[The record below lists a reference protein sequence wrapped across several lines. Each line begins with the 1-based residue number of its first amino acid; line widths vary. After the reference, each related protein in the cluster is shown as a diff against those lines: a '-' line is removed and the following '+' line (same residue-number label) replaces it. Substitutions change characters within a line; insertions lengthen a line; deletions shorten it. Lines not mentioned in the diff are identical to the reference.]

1 MRMYKTHK
9 IHIALGLLA
18 LCVVFALLPVFGL
31 AVDQE
36 PCDGDHSGWT
46 KLESVDQLESG
57 GNYYLENDVDFS
69 SVSLTANRISVKGN
83 LNLCLNGHKLI
94 LGNNYLRCEGSSSAS
109 ITVNICDCKDTGS
122 IESSGTTNATVY
134 IDEGN
139 LNLWSGTI
147 IGSKGGSSNIRG
159 GGVCVR
165 YNGVFNMY
173 DGTITG
179 GYANNGGG
187 VLVYGTFNMRGG
199 SIEHNNGYTNGGGV
213 YVDSGSF
220 NMYDG
225 NISSN
230 TAEQLSGG
238 GIYASGAFYMENGTI
253 ANNDAAFTGGG
264 IYLGSEGG
272 TIKGGTIE
280 NNTAYSNGGG
290 VYYVGKLY
298 VSGQPVITGNTA
310 GGSAD
315 NLYVYSSKITVD
327 SPLTDGAYIGVSV
340 NKTGAFTTAGCGEYA
355 KYFHSD
361 DDKYVVLADA
371 DGVLSIG
378 EPPPH
383 NHNICGETGCTHEGH
398 DTEVAWTKLEN
409 VDQLKAGGNFYLAG
423 DLDLSGALTSPGAIK
438 ISSELN
444 LCLDGHKLT
453 LGSNYL
459 TSSGSTYNFGA
470 TINICDCAGTGSI
483 ESTESTKATIY
494 MEYANLN
501 LWSGTIIGSKN
512 SSRGCGIYMY
522 YGTFNMYGG
531 TITGGEATYGGGG
544 VYLGYGTFNMYG
556 GSIEENTGGSKGGGG
571 VYIGGG
577 STCTFNFYDG
587 YIKNNTAGSAT
598 DGGGISAGAE
608 SVGLSNVNISG
619 GYIIGND
626 AGRYGG
632 GVYIGGGNF
641 TMSGGTV
648 EENTAGRYGGGIY
661 MNRSANMSG
670 KITIKGNTVQDAANN
685 LYVGYNR
692 TINVNGPL
700 EAESYIGITMY
711 TPRTFTGT
719 GCGDYIDYFH
729 SDDEGYYVVE
739 GSGGAL
745 EIKSLLV
752 VSFTGEGV
760 TDSFVRLASGEKV
773 SEPAPAPTR
782 AGYTFI
788 GWYDDYTGK
797 WDFNTPVTRS
807 MVLTA
812 TWIKDPVV
820 TATGGIRMSY
830 GDIGKGISVIYS
842 QESGQEYNVQWQI
855 KGTDGSWS
863 NIEGASGKSYTI
875 PSDKA
880 VGTYTYRCVVTTS
893 AYGSDVTAQKAS
905 GELTVKVKQREYS
918 ESSFSITGI
927 DSEYDYTGTEI
938 KPVPE
943 VYFGETK
950 LEEGEDYSL
959 SYEDNKNAGGTGKIT
974 ITFTG
979 NFTGTAEKTFK
990 VAVPPLPEGTSNED
1004 VFTGYGDISSVW
1016 TTDKNGVIFETQNG
1030 WTVSETS
1037 DGEYGNSVKFTQ
1049 EGENV
1054 KKTVY
1059 VKNGDTI
1066 YKTEISYSLDSAEP
1080 VVGTPV
1086 TSADGVTWT
1095 KDDIEVEFD
1104 VSDLTSGIESVT
1116 LERPGSDTPEALTP
1130 DGSENCSFIAESNGK
1145 YIVTIKDN
1153 AGNITTKEIEIGKI
1167 DKSVPNVTVSGG
1179 TAGEESLTFT
1189 VKVDGLGI
1197 SGLDS
1202 IKVTNSSGSEISLTD
1217 EGAGTY
1223 TFTLD
1228 TNSQD
1233 GEYEIKVVT
1242 GAGVSVVEKITL
1254 YKISFD
1260 SAGGSVVAAQI
1271 VRATGKAARPAEP
1284 SRAGYTFLGWY
1295 TDSEVKW
1302 NFTDAVPSSSMT
1314 LTARW
1319 TINAPS
1325 SASMSAEG
1333 GKTEGT
1339 YDNGNTVVTLNASAP
1354 DPAEGI
1360 TYTYKWYKDGALVE
1374 GQEGSTLELSEAG
1387 ESGAYKVEIIAK
1399 DENGN
1404 ESDPVSSGT
1413 IEVKIEKATPV
1424 ITLGSFGEITYGDS
1438 LNDIAVPGT
1447 AQAGGRD
1454 VNGTFSWK
1462 DSPDTYPKANSD
1474 AEGGPAYGITFTP
1487 DDGDNYNEAETSTV
1501 LIVGKYIIDADSVT
1515 VFADDKTYDGTE
1527 EAEGTIEISG
1537 VANDGDL
1544 TATGT
1549 FTFEDKNAKEN
1560 KTVYVENI
1568 VLDDQWTTNYELEA
1582 TSKECKATI
1591 SQRPVII
1598 QWNYDGPFT
1607 YDGREK
1613 SVSADITNV
1622 AEGDSPY
1629 LTYENE
1635 KGTGAKTYN
1644 AKVTGVS
1651 DSNYT
1656 ISGSEN
1662 LELKWVINK
1671 AVFSYTVEENT
1682 FTYDGT
1688 AKTIEI
1694 VQNKGS
1700 QQPDCSF
1707 TILYDGEASQTDA
1720 GTYEAVIT
1728 ITNDNFTFADG
1739 KTTAEETLTIY
1750 KKNITGT
1757 WTGLD
1762 KVYDGNKANVGIILS
1777 GLAERDEGQEAV
1789 ITSSTDM
1796 TSAGEHEVTATLK
1809 NYTITP
1815 GSATLKIQPKQVIF
1829 TVTDNAAASDGTA
1842 KYAEVSVDGLEKD
1855 KDFTVYYT
1863 DSKGNIVEEPTDA
1876 GTYEVWV
1883 KITNPDYSHV
1893 NGGDDV
1899 KVGSLV
1905 ISKSPKLY
1913 QLSFDKNDEDGTV
1926 ATGSMEP
1933 VSQPGGASVLLPE
1946 CGYTRDGYT
1955 FAGWLY
1961 NNKVYQPGEMITMPS
1976 GDTSVKAQWVVK
1988 TSFSGKVKD
1997 ESGNAKSDVVVSI
2010 WQGSDM
2016 LDQQI
2021 TDPEGNFEFEDLAPG
2036 DYNIVVDNGGNKYT
2050 VAVTVSEDGSA
2061 SEEEIV
2067 MPDNISTEVQV
2078 TPGSPEI
2085 VVDGLDGVF
2094 DKGDDIESVETVV
2107 SIGQT
2112 DLSQLDENTAGALE
2126 DLAGSSEIGLVID
2139 MDITGTLGTTGG
2151 GSQTIE
2157 HASSQEN
2164 LTIKIPLPADLQ
2176 DKDSYKVVKVG
2187 TADGEGET
2195 LTTKPNES
2203 GEYYELSEDKTAIIL
2218 YVKESG
2224 TYAVG
2229 SKNSAP
2235 KPTYP
2240 PIMEES
2246 ENGSYTLNYPYPT
2259 YGQKVTI
2266 RPKPDEGYEV
2276 NTVTVLDSKGNVVEV
2291 TKNEDGTYSYI
2302 QPQSSVTIKV
2312 TFWKTS
2318 GVSDCPK
2325 DESCPIS
2332 RYKDLTAGE
2341 WYHDGI
2347 HYCLEEGLMIGT
2359 SGDMFEPDAAS
2370 SRAMVVTILW
2380 RMEGSPTAEGAMS
2393 FTDVEE
2399 GQWYTEAVNWA
2410 TEKGIIIG
2418 NGDGTFGTEN
2428 AITREEIAVIFYRYA
2443 QYKGHDVEVI
2453 GGDAMLNFADSNK
2466 ISDWAVEAFKWAC
2479 DTGLFKGDEGNLNPQ
2494 ADTKR
2499 SELATLIMRF
2509 SEQIEG

>member
-36 PCDGDHSGWT
+36 PCDGDHGGWT
-46 KLESVDQLESG
+46 KLD
-57 GNYYLENDVDFS
+57 
-69 SVSLTANRISVKGN
+69 
-83 LNLCLNGHKLI
+83 
-94 LGNNYLRCEGSSSAS
+94 
-109 ITVNICDCKDTGS
+109 
-122 IESSGTTNATVY
+122 
-134 IDEGN
+134 
-139 LNLWSGTI
+139 
-147 IGSKGGSSNIRG
+147 
-159 GGVCVR
+159 
-165 YNGVFNMY
+165 
-173 DGTITG
+173 
-179 GYANNGGG
+179 
-187 VLVYGTFNMRGG
+187 
-199 SIEHNNGYTNGGGV
+199 
-213 YVDSGSF
+213 
-220 NMYDG
+220 
-225 NISSN
+225 
-230 TAEQLSGG
+230 
-238 GIYASGAFYMENGTI
+238 
-253 ANNDAAFTGGG
+253 
-264 IYLGSEGG
+264 
-272 TIKGGTIE
+272 
-280 NNTAYSNGGG
+280 
-290 VYYVGKLY
+290 
-298 VSGQPVITGNTA
+298 
-310 GGSAD
+310 
-315 NLYVYSSKITVD
+315 
-327 SPLTDGAYIGVSV
+327 
-340 NKTGAFTTAGCGEYA
+340 
-355 KYFHSD
+355 
-361 DDKYVVLADA
+361 
-371 DGVLSIG
+371 
-378 EPPPH
+378 
-383 NHNICGETGCTHEGH
+383 
-398 DTEVAWTKLEN
+398 N

-423 DLDLSGALTSPGAIK
+423 DLDLSGAMTNPGAIEIK
-438 ISSELN
+438 EDLN
-444 LCLDGHKLT
+444 LCLNGHKLT

-459 TSSGSTYNFGA
+459 KSSGSTYNFGA

-501 LWSGTIIGSKN
+501 LWSGTIIGSK
-512 SSRGCGIYMY
+512 SSSKGGGIYMY
-522 YGTFNMYGG
+522 YGTFNMYDG
-531 TITGGEATYGGGG
+531 TITGGEVTYGGGG

-608 SVGLSNVNISG
+608 FVGLSDVNVNISG

-648 EENTAGRYGGGIY
+648 EKNTAGRHGGGIY
-661 MNRSANMSG
+661 MNRNANMSG

-685 LYVGYNR
+685 LYVGNNR

-711 TPRTFTGT
+711 TPGTFTGT

-729 SDDEGYYVVE
+729 SDDEGYYVVA

-745 EIKSLLV
+745 EIKSLLA

-760 TDSFVRLASGEKV
+760 TDYTVRLASGEKV

-782 AGYTFI
+782 TGYTFI

-807 MVLTA
+807 M
-812 TWIKDPVV
+812 
-820 TATGGIRMSY
+820 
-830 GDIGKGISVIYS
+830 
-842 QESGQEYNVQWQI
+842 
-855 KGTDGSWS
+855 
-863 NIEGASGKSYTI
+863 
-875 PSDKA
+875 
-880 VGTYTYRCVVTTS
+880 
-893 AYGSDVTAQKAS
+893 
-905 GELTVKVKQREYS
+905 
-918 ESSFSITGI
+918 
-927 DSEYDYTGTEI
+927 
-938 KPVPE
+938 
-943 VYFGETK
+943 
-950 LEEGEDYSL
+950 
-959 SYEDNKNAGGTGKIT
+959 
-974 ITFTG
+974 
-979 NFTGTAEKTFK
+979 
-990 VAVPPLPEGTSNED
+990 
-1004 VFTGYGDISSVW
+1004 
-1016 TTDKNGVIFETQNG
+1016 
-1030 WTVSETS
+1030 
-1037 DGEYGNSVKFTQ
+1037 
-1049 EGENV
+1049 
-1054 KKTVY
+1054 
-1059 VKNGDTI
+1059 
-1066 YKTEISYSLDSAEP
+1066 
-1080 VVGTPV
+1080 
-1086 TSADGVTWT
+1086 
-1095 KDDIEVEFD
+1095 
-1104 VSDLTSGIESVT
+1104 
-1116 LERPGSDTPEALTP
+1116 
-1130 DGSENCSFIAESNGK
+1130 
-1145 YIVTIKDN
+1145 
-1153 AGNITTKEIEIGKI
+1153 
-1167 DKSVPNVTVSGG
+1167 
-1179 TAGEESLTFT
+1179 
-1189 VKVDGLGI
+1189 
-1197 SGLDS
+1197 
-1202 IKVTNSSGSEISLTD
+1202 
-1217 EGAGTY
+1217 
-1223 TFTLD
+1223 
-1228 TNSQD
+1228 
-1233 GEYEIKVVT
+1233 
-1242 GAGVSVVEKITL
+1242 
-1254 YKISFD
+1254 
-1260 SAGGSVVAAQI
+1260 
-1271 VRATGKAARPAEP
+1271 
-1284 SRAGYTFLGWY
+1284 
-1295 TDSEVKW
+1295 
-1302 NFTDAVPSSSMT
+1302 T
-1314 LTARW
+1314 LTAHW

-1325 SASMSAEG
+1325 SAGMSAEG

-1360 TYTYKWYKDGALVE
+1360 TYTYRWYKDGVIVE
-1374 GQEGSTLELSEAG
+1374 GQEGSTLELSKAG

-1399 DENGN
+1399 DEDGN
-1404 ESDPVSSGT
+1404 ESDPVSSDT

-1438 LNDIAVPGT
+1438 LNDIAIPGT

-1454 VNGTFSWK
+1454 VNGTFSWN
-1462 DSPDTYPKANSD
+1462 DSPDTYPKANSN
-1474 AEGGPAYGITFTP
+1474 AESGPAYGITFTP
-1487 DDGDNYNEAETSTV
+1487 DDGDNYNSAETSTV
-1501 LIVGKYIIDADSVT
+1501 LIVGKYIIDADSVN
-1515 VFADDKTYDGTE
+1515 VSADDKTYDGTE
-1527 EAEGTIEISG
+1527 EAEGTIAISG
-1537 VANDGDL
+1537 VANDGDI

-1549 FTFEDKNAKEN
+1549 FTFEDKNAGEN

-1568 VLDDQWTTNYELEA
+1568 ALDDQWTANYELEA

-1613 SVSADITNV
+1613 SVSADIKNLV
-1622 AEGDSPY
+1622 AGDDCDLLYEGE
-1629 LTYENE
+1629 T
-1635 KGTGAKTYN
+1635 GTDAKTYN
-1644 AKVTGVS
+1644 ARITGVS

-1707 TILYDGEASQTDA
+1707 SILYDGEASQTDA

-1728 ITNDNFTFADG
+1728 ITNDNFTFAG
-1739 KTTAEETLTIY
+1739 GENTAEETLTIY

-1905 ISKSPKLY
+1905 ISKSPKFY
-1913 QLSFDKNDEDGTV
+1913 QLSFDKNDEDGT
-1926 ATGSMEP
+1926 AAEGSMEP

-1961 NNKVYQPGEMITMPS
+1961 NGKLYQPGELFNMPS
-1976 GDTSVKAQWVVK
+1976 RNAAVEAKWDVTYN
-1988 TSFSGKVKD
+1988 FSGTVND
-1997 ESGNAKSDVVVSI
+1997 ENGQPVSDAVVSI
-2010 WQGSDM
+2010 WQGANM
-2016 LDQQI
+2016 LDEKP
-2021 TDPEGNFEFEDLAPG
+2021 TDSDGGFEFEDLAPG
-2036 DYNIVVDNGGNKYT
+2036 DYNVVIDHNGNKTTT
-2050 VAVTVSEDGSA
+2050 VITISEDGNILGG
-2061 SEEEIV
+2061 EIV
-2067 MPDNISTEVQV
+2067 MSDNISTEVQV

-2085 VVDGLDGVF
+2085 VVDGVDGVF
-2094 DKGDDIESVETVV
+2094 DKSDDVENIDIVI
-2107 SIGQT
+2107 SIGQK
-2112 DLSQLDENTAGALE
+2112 DLSQLDEDTANTLE
-2126 DLAGSSEIGLVID
+2126 DLAGNAEIGLVID
-2139 MDITGTLGTTGG
+2139 MDITGTIEKTGG
-2151 GSQTIE
+2151 ESETVE
-2157 HASSQEN
+2157 HAVSQEN
-2164 LTIKIPLPADLQ
+2164 LTITIPLPPELQ
-2176 DKDSYKVVKVG
+2176 DKDNYKVVRVG
-2187 TADGEGET
+2187 TPGGEGDT
-2195 LTTKPNES
+2195 LSTKPNEN
-2203 GEYYELSEDKTAIIL
+2203 GEYYELSEDKTTIIL
-2218 YVKESG
+2218 HVKESG
-2224 TYAVG
+2224 TYAVS
-2229 SKNSAP
+2229 SKNNTV

-2276 NTVTVLDSKGNVVEV
+2276 NTVIVLDSNGNNVEV
-2291 TKNEDGTYSYI
+2291 TSNEDGTYSYQ
-2302 QPQSSVTIKV
+2302 QPVGSVTIKV

-2325 DESCPIS
+2325 DDTCPLAD
-2332 RYKDLTAGE
+2332 YKDLDVGE

-2347 HYCLEEGLMIGT
+2347 HYCVEEGLMIGT
-2359 SGDMFEPDAAS
+2359 SDDMFEPDAAS

-2380 RMEGSPTAEGAMS
+2380 RMEGSPSAEGTM
-2393 FTDVEE
+2393 
-2399 GQWYTEAVNWA
+2399 
-2410 TEKGIIIG
+2410 
-2418 NGDGTFGTEN
+2418 
-2428 AITREEIAVIFYRYA
+2428 
-2443 QYKGHDVEVI
+2443 
-2453 GGDAMLNFADSNK
+2453 
-2466 ISDWAVEAFKWAC
+2466 
-2479 DTGLFKGDEGNLNPQ
+2479 
-2494 ADTKR
+2494 
-2499 SELATLIMRF
+2499 
-2509 SEQIEG
+2509 